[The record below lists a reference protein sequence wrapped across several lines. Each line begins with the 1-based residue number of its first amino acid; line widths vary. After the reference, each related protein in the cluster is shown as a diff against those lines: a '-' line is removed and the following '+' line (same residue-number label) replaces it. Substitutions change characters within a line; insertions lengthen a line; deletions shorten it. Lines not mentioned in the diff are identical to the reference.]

1 MSNKPLSEEEV
12 RNVILKW
19 GRLFDEHAPIADFLP
34 LVAEEGFE
42 IRFRDQVWRGLQ
54 GLEEH
59 KEVKR
64 QFFDEKHIYQ
74 SIEVTLLEDRAEVAE
89 VMIWEASHWQAPAPR
104 SERIIG
110 TFHHDWVFIRS
121 PRTGLPVILT
131 HEAVSVEW
139 KPGFAPGD
147 SGQMKVTPEMAPH
160 LQR

>member
-1 MSNKPLSEEEV
+1 MGNKPLTEEEV

-19 GRLFDEHAPIADFLP
+19 GRILNEHGPIADYLP
-34 LVAEEGFE
+34 IVAEEGFE
-42 IRFRDQVWRGLQ
+42 IRFRDQVWRGIS
-54 GLEEH
+54 GLEAH

-64 QFFDEKHIYQ
+64 QFFDEEHNYQ
-74 SIEVTLLEDRAEVAE
+74 SITVTLLGDRAEVKD
-89 VMIWEASHWQAPAPR
+89 VMVWEASHWQDPAPR

-110 TFHHDWVFIRS
+110 TFNHAWIFIRS

-147 SGQMKVTPEMAPH
+147 SGMMKITPEMAPH